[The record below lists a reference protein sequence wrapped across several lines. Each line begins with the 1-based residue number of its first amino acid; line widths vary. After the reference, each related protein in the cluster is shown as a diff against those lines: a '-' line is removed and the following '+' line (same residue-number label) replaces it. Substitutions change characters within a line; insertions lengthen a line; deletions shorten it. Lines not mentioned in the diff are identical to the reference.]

1 MLTHINR
8 AQLKSITKKLRNS
21 TSKTKIPKFSC
32 RCLATVV
39 AMATNPV
46 HEELETILAH
56 INRAQRKSITKNLRN
71 STSKTKIPKFSCRCL
86 ATVVAMATN
95 LRFLETRAHASSYK
109 PNPIEIRPQ
118 KVEKFNKAGFVA
130 EA

>member
-1 MLTHINR
+1 MATSPVHVEVQTTLAHINQ

-39 AMATNPV
+39 AMATN
-46 HEELETILAH
+46 
-56 INRAQRKSITKNLRN
+56 
-71 STSKTKIPKFSCRCL
+71 
-86 ATVVAMATN
+86 
-95 LRFLETRAHASSYK
+95 LRFLETRVHASSYES
-109 PNPIEIRPQ
+109 NPIEIRPQ

-130 EA
+130 KA